1 MNAVS
6 SAHRTG
12 AGRPR
17 NGNTKLTTGNMTRNI
32 IVGNA
37 RADIT
42 HGPGPLLPDPLG
54 PVDDSCAHPSLEAT
68 GRCGNDGIPAYPLP
82 RRFQPPG
89 LSCVVD
95 GVLQRLLG
103 R

>member
-32 IVGNA
+32 IAGNA

-42 HGPGPLLPDPLG
+42 HGPDPLLPDPLG
-54 PVDDSCAHPSLEAT
+54 PVDDNCAPPPS
-68 GRCGNDGIPAYPLP
+68 
-82 RRFQPPG
+82 
-89 LSCVVD
+89 
-95 GVLQRLLG
+95 RLLDG
-103 R
+103 AAMMAYRRIHCLVGSNLPDYRV